1 MTIEEKAKVKIDQWL
16 TEAKWKVI
24 NRNDFEIS
32 STAVD
37 VRGTLTIGD
46 KEADYFLG

>member
-24 NRNDFEIS
+24 NRNDFETS
-32 STAVD
+32 STTVD
-37 VRGTLTIGD
+37 VRGNSD
-46 KEADYFLG
+46 NR